1 MMAVTSEFG
10 KRSGIFGES
19 NFKYALIA
27 PAVFVLLLVGL
38 YPVLYSL
45 VVSFQNVSIM
55 GTDYSWAGFIN
66 YSRLFSDERLWN
78 SILHTAVITGI
89 ALPLEFMFGLL
100 LALLLLK
107 KIPFQRLFVGLLII
121 PAVLSPVVVG
131 ATWRLMFD
139 DRFGPINAVI
149 RMLFDETFTLPWT
162 INATW
167 VYPALMITEIWE
179 WTPFMFLMLY
189 AALSNVDQS
198 LQEAAEI
205 DGAGYWAILFRISL
219 PLVWPIIAIA
229 LIIRALDL
237 VRIFDVVWI
246 LTRGGPGS
254 LTETISVYI
263 YHRGFQQFDT
273 SYTGAM
279 VFLIVI
285 MLSIIIIYAL
295 RRMGVA
301 R

>member
-1 MMAVTSEFG
+1 MAVITEFG
-10 KRSGIFGES
+10 RRSGIFGEH
-19 NFKYALIA
+19 NFKYVLIA
-27 PAVFVLLLVGL
+27 PAVFVLLFIGL
-38 YPVLYSL
+38 YPILYSL
-45 VVSFQNVSIM
+45 MVSFQNVSIM
-55 GTDYSWAGFIN
+55 SVDYSWAGLAN
-66 YSRLFSDERLWN
+66 YSRLFSDGRLWK
-78 SILHTAVITGI
+78 SILHTAVITAI
-89 ALPLEFMFGLL
+89 ALPLEFAFGLL
-100 LALLLLK
+100 LALLILK
-107 KIPFQRLFVGLLII
+107 KIPFQRLFVGLLIV

-149 RMLFDETFTLPWT
+149 RMLVDERFSLPWT
-162 INATW
+162 INPNW

-189 AALSNVDQS
+189 AALSNVDRS

-205 DGAGYWAILFRISL
+205 DGAGYWSILFRISL

-237 VRIFDVVWI
+237 VRIFDIVWI

-285 MLSIIIIYAL
+285 ILSIIIIYAL

-301 R
+301 Q

>member
-1 MMAVTSEFG
+1 MATSAEFG
-10 KRSGIFGES
+10 KRSGIFGEH
-19 NFKYALIA
+19 NFKYVLIA
-27 PAVFVLLLVGL
+27 PAVFVLLFVGL

-55 GTDYSWAGFIN
+55 GTDYSWSGFTH

-78 SILHTAVITGI
+78 SIFHTALITVI
-89 ALPLEFMFGLL
+89 ALPLEFIFGLL

-139 DRFGPINAVI
+139 DRFGPINAII
-149 RMLFDETFTLPWT
+149 RLVYDERFSLPWT
-162 INATW
+162 INPGW

-205 DGAGYWAILFRISL
+205 DGAGYWAILFKISL

-237 VRIFDVVWI
+237 VRIFDIVWI

-254 LTETISVYI
+254 LTETISIYI

-273 SYTGAM
+273 SYTGAI
-279 VFLIVI
+279 VFLVVI
-285 MLSIIIIYAL
+285 MLSIITIYAL